1 VCWRW
6 QAQVLFV
13 GRVCCDGEGRLN
25 EASAQLEGD
34 IATSKGARVRL
45 DLSRVP
51 ALRIFTGQV
60 RGPDPIPADKQLR
73 SA

>member
-1 VCWRW
+1 M
-6 QAQVLFV
+6 

-34 IATSKGARVRL
+34 VATSKGARVRL

-51 ALRIFTGQV
+51 ALRLFTGQV
-60 RGPDPIPADKQLR
+60 CKDYYP
-73 SA
+73 